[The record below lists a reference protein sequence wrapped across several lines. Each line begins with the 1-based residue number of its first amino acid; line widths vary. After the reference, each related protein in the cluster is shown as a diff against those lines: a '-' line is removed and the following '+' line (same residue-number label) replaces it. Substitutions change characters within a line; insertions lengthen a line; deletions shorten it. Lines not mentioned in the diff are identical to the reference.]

1 MTKNELRAK
10 MKLLRRDFS
19 GKAEAS
25 DKITARLLES
35 DIYKNC
41 ERICLYMSA
50 FGEVSTEKILS
61 HALASGKK
69 VCVPISMPD
78 STLRLS
84 LTDGQFTKGLFG
96 ISEPVAPEYT
106 DFSFPELIIVP
117 GLAFDLSCAR
127 LGFGMGYY
135 DRFLSEAKG
144 KTIGLGYSFQL
155 LDRIPTDEHDVLL
168 DGVITDTVRIEK

>member
-10 MKLLRRDFS
+10 MKLMRKEFP
-19 GKAEAS
+19 GKKEAS
-25 DKITARLLES
+25 DKITSCLLES

-50 FGEVSTEKILS
+50 FGEVSTEKILT
-61 HALASGKK
+61 HALSSGKT
-69 VCVPISMPD
+69 VCVPISRPN

-84 LTDGQFTKGLFG
+84 LADGSFTSGLYG
-96 ISEPVAPEYT
+96 IREPAKVNYT

-127 LGFGMGYY
+127 LGFGKGYY
-135 DRFLSEAKG
+135 DRFLAEAKG
-144 KTIGLGYSFQL
+144 TSIGLGYSFQL
-155 LDRIPTDEHDVLL
+155 LDRIPTDEHDVFL
-168 DGVITDTVRIEK
+168 DAVITENNFIKK